1 MWSALAMP
9 SSMAD
14 KCHGIYAGRL
24 SVTKASNNNRSYC
37 RGELYELQGGH
48 LQATVGSDEAPGST
62 PHGYIAKSS
71 RLGRGM
77 GASATTRCNDLIN
90 ESGSNLN
97 KVCMQAWMAM
107 QSIGTNTL
115 GPSGC
120 MRDCDYT
127 SYTCC
132 TLAGSLEGPSRRRLQ
147 PYIGF

>member
-1 MWSALAMP
+1 MRSALVMP
-9 SSMAD
+9 SSVAD
-14 KCHGIYAGRL
+14 KCHGIYAGHL
-24 SVTKASNNNRSYC
+24 NVTKVSNNNRSYC
-37 RGELYELQGGH
+37 KGELYGLQEGH
-48 LQATVGSDEAPGST
+48 LQAMARSDEALGGR
-62 PHGYIAKSS
+62 PHAYIGKSW

-107 QSIGTNTL
+107 QHIGTNTL
-115 GPSGC
+115 GLSVC

-132 TLAGSLEGPSRRRLQ
+132 PLAGSLEGPSRRRLL